1 MEEAEEPAPSLTDL
15 LQATASSRRAQAP
28 DLASPAAS
36 SYLDE
41 LLALPLKSI
50 LTEASAISAEAASV
64 ESELT
69 NLCFREYPTFISVH
83 KCSSAVT
90 SAFDDFSE
98 SLGNLLDA
106 VPALEEECRTFV
118 KSTSGV
124 QNTRAKAALV
134 QEHQD
139 KLFDLLEIPQLMD
152 TCVRNGYYQEALEL
166 GAHAEQ
172 LVARYPG
179 IELVQDVAKE
189 VEGVLQLMLVQ
200 LLALLREPIKL
211 PALVKTVSYLRR
223 LRSVDETELGLVF
236 LMSRL
241 SNFRTHLA
249 GLDRD
254 RPDPVRYVR
263 KYVDLFRE
271 HIFDIISQFSAI
283 FLESVS
289 ASSGIAASQLASFV
303 GQCVQELVDLVAKQV
318 PKVSNDSASLSSILV
333 QLGYCS
339 LAFARVGLD
348 FSALITEP
356 FAEAVQDAFSQTIDA
371 STSALS
377 ATLAQGAKAA
387 AHPSQTLMAHE
398 YLQPLLASDSPLGF
412 VKWDGTFEHLPTDL
426 ARFPPLA
433 ILVNGHLSA
442 LNSLRLLAPLSLH
455 PLLAATQGASL
466 RISTV
471 AITQYV
477 QQLAA
482 LGDHLSDAP
491 TSPTRSSGGRAHLI
505 RRNSETQLTPEART
519 AKRRETR
526 WVCSA
531 FADTWVKVVV
541 PLLIDALNRG
551 VYDNEGHVV
560 SPSKELQQSLDALSA
575 WVDEQADEKVPLAI
589 KTGANGAGNGH
600 ARTPTG
606 SGSPSPVLILEEEE
620 VKAKVV
626 ASEPEEVA
634 EPAEPAVLEEKV
646 EDSQPA
652 TPAPAAESEPLP
664 ASEAPSSLAEP
675 KLSEA
680 NGSAAKP
687 ASVDEVEEVEEKL
700 SVLAVTEKVMKEEA
714 PVAVDVE
721 SEPLVSEKTVLV
733 DSVPIPEEAAPIPE
747 EAAPIPEEAAEAVTE
762 VAQEPPSK
770 TEPAPTEP
778 APATENEPE
787 PAPPADATT
796 PTPAPELSTETLP
809 KEAIPTAT
817 ITASEAPSATAPTTV
832 DAADT
837 TKIAEE
843 KGEESTPPQEH
854 VAETTSS
861 APVASAGAA
870 THGDD
875 AVPTDAS
882 KQALREPATAP
893 VDVLPVAETGGAATV
908 PEPVSQTPSI
918 VPSQQPDDA
927 SHHVTPPPPP
937 ADDAQDASAADTP
950 ADTTP
955 AAVTDSSAQPSAANS
970 RAASPTPGDAP
981 STSGGG
987 AKKKNKKKK
996 KGKK

>member
-1 MEEAEEPAPSLTDL
+1 M
-15 LQATASSRRAQAP
+15 
-28 DLASPAAS
+28 ASPAAS

-50 LTEASAISAEAASV
+50 LAEASAISAEAASV

-106 VPALEEECRTFV
+106 VPALEDECRTFV

-189 VEGVLQLMLVQ
+189 VEGVFQLMLVQ

-223 LRSVDETELGLVF
+223 LKSIDETELGLVF

-283 FLESVS
+283 FLESTS
-289 ASSGIAASQLASFV
+289 ANSGIAASQLASFV
-303 GQCVQELVDLVAKQV
+303 GQCVHELVDLVAKQV
-318 PKVSNDSASLSSILV
+318 PKMSNDSASLSSILV

-356 FAEAVQDAFSQTIDA
+356 FADAVKDAFSQTIDSA
-371 STSALS
+371 TSSLS
-377 ATLAQGAKAA
+377 ATLTQGAKAA
-387 AHPSQTLMAHE
+387 VHPSQTLMAHE
-398 YLQPLLASDSPLGF
+398 YLQPLLASESPLGF
-412 VKWDGTFEHLPTDL
+412 VKWDGTFEHLPADL

-455 PLLAATQGASL
+455 PLLAATQAASL

-482 LGDHLSDAP
+482 VADHLSDAP

-505 RRNSETQLTPEART
+505 RRNSETQLTPEARS

-531 FADTWVKVVV
+531 FADTWVGVVV

-560 SPSKELQQSLDALSA
+560 SPSKELQQALDTLSA
-575 WVDEQADEKVPLAI
+575 WVDDQADEKAPLAV
-589 KTGANGAGNGH
+589 KTGANGADRNGF
-600 ARTPTG
+600 AKTPTG
-606 SGSPSPVLILEEEE
+606 SGAPSPVPILEEEVE
-620 VKAKVV
+620 ATAVTA
-626 ASEPEEVA
+626 EPEDAA
-634 EPAEPAVLEEKV
+634 EEIAAVERAVEKLDEPE
-646 EDSQPA
+646 P
-652 TPAPAAESEPLP
+652 PAPPPAAPSEPLP
-664 ASEAPSSLAEP
+664 AAGITPPSEAKHAGT
-675 KLSEA
+675 
-680 NGSAAKP
+680 NGSASKP
-687 ASVDEVEEVEEKL
+687 ASVEEVEEVEEKL
-700 SVLAVTEKVMKEEA
+700 SV
-714 PVAVDVE
+714 
-721 SEPLVSEKTVLV
+721 
-733 DSVPIPEEAAPIPE
+733 
-747 EAAPIPEEAAEAVTE
+747 
-762 VAQEPPSK
+762 
-770 TEPAPTEP
+770 PAPTEKV
-778 APATENEPE
+778 AEPE
-787 PAPPADATT
+787 PVAEKAAEAESKPAEVERAVEVESTPAAETTEEAPAAEEPAAVKVGPTPVPVKVEGAPVDEPVAELAPKPPTKAEALPEDPAPSTDSPSEAAPPAQPIKVAASA
-796 PTPAPELSTETLP
+796 PEPELSEEPLP
-809 KEAIPTAT
+809 KEATALEPIT
-817 ITASEAPSATAPTTV
+817 ISEAPSAMASSAPTANTV
-832 DAADT
+832 TA
-837 TKIAEE
+837 
-843 KGEESTPPQEH
+843 S
-854 VAETTSS
+854 VAETPDESILPQKHEAAAHAADVDS
-861 APVASAGAA
+861 APASAPAG
-870 THGDD
+870 D
-875 AVPTDAS
+875 AVPDAS
-882 KQALREPATAP
+882 KQALQEPATAA
-893 VDVLPVAETGGAATV
+893 VDVLPAAAV
-908 PEPVSQTPSI
+908 PEPMPQT
-918 VPSQQPDDA
+918 QPDDA
-927 SHHVTPPPPP
+927 SHHVTPPPPVDETP
-937 ADDAQDASAADTP
+937 DASVADTP
-950 ADTTP
+950 TDTP
-955 AAVTDSSAQPSAANS
+955 AAVTDSSAQPSASNS

-987 AKKKNKKKK
+987 AAKKKNKKKK